1 MLDRTHIENFL
12 RLNGVSPTAPDE
24 EIKSVLISASWH
36 QSDIDTAITVLREN
50 TDTQRRRV
58 DSLHR
63 VFNTD
68 DHLQPEMVSA
78 LLGIEMDVSPEQV
91 ALRRS
96 RRGGLPWS
104 DILRILATSFTLS
117 IIFVLVAMWYFEIG
131 WFHQTVH

>member
-50 TDTQRRRV
+50 VDTQQRRV

-68 DHLQPEMVSA
+68 DRLQPEMVSA
-78 LLGIEMDVSPEQV
+78 LLGIEMDVTSEQV

-96 RRGGLPWS
+96 RRNGIPMAE
-104 DILRILATSFTLS
+104 ILRLIFISLTLS
-117 IIFVLVAMWYFEIG
+117 IISVVVAMWYFEIG
-131 WFHQTVH
+131 WFHQTLR